1 MIEWILI
8 IVLVA
13 LDQISKYAVHTAM
26 ALGEAIPVIPGVFQL
41 RHVHNDGAAF
51 SILQGKQLFF
61 TIIYMSNIILMF
73 FNWTLYIERIW
84 KRQV

>member
-1 MIEWILI
+1 MGIAVGLEKLLYLLLI
-8 IVLVA
+8 SYRL
-13 LDQISKYAVHTAM
+13 SVHA
-26 ALGEAIPVIPGVFQL
+26 ADLAGNDDEAE
-41 RHVHNDGAAF
+41 
-51 SILQGKQLFF
+51 LFF

>member
-1 MIEWILI
+1 MGIAVGLEKLLYLLLI
-8 IVLVA
+8 SLSNWA
-13 LDQISKYAVHTAM
+13 
-26 ALGEAIPVIPGVFQL
+26 E
-41 RHVHNDGAAF
+41 
-51 SILQGKQLFF
+51 LFF